1 MPTYEYNCP
10 KCGKFDVIQS
20 ITAEPLKE
28 CPTCKSPVQRLISGG
43 AGILF
48 KGSGFYV
55 TDHRSDSYKSKA
67 SSESSSSSSD
77 SSKAG
82 KSA

>member
-1 MPTYEYNCP
+1 MPTYEYRCP
-10 KCGKFDVIQS
+10 KCGIFDMVQS
-20 ITAEPLKE
+20 ITAEPLQE

-43 AGILF
+43 VGIIF

-55 TDHRSDSYKSKA
+55 TDNRSDSYKSEA
-67 SSESSSSSSD
+67 RAESSSRSSS
-77 SSKAG
+77 SEAG